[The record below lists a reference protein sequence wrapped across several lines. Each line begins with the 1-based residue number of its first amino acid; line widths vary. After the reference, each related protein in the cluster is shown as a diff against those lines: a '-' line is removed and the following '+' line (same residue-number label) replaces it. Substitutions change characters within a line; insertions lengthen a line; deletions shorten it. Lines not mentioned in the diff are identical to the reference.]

1 MYLDM
6 RARPVLV
13 QRELANYVSP
23 RALAP
28 DLRAALRGLGY
39 ALIPAVSMGRFDDTS
54 WKPALRIVD
63 ERHYD
68 RIPDLASDPNTPI
81 VLVTGSRALSI
92 EDERI
97 AGRIGR
103 PVQLDSL
110 YPILQRTLE
119 RTPRA
124 APRVPT
130 RLSARGLRED
140 HRWVGSV
147 TSLSTQGCYFE
158 SAERPPVGSRMNIEF
173 ALPRNGIVAARAI
186 CVRVHADGTGLAFT
200 DASPDA
206 RREIGS
212 FVSQRLAT
220 L

>member
-1 MYLDM
+1 MYGDM
-6 RARPVLV
+6 HERPVLV
-13 QRELANYVSP
+13 QREIANYVSP
-23 RALAP
+23 RVLAP
-28 DLRAALRGLGY
+28 ELRAALRGLGY
-39 ALIPAVSMGRFDDTS
+39 ALVPACSMGRFDDTH
-54 WKPALRIVD
+54 WRPALRIVD
-63 ERHYD
+63 ERQYEK
-68 RIPDLASDPNTPI
+68 IPDLASDPNTPI

-103 PVQLDSL
+103 PVELESL

-119 RTPRA
+119 RTPRS

-147 TSLSTQGCYFE
+147 TSLSINGCYFE
-158 SAERPPVGSRMNIEF
+158 SREKPPVGSGMNIEF
-173 ALPRNGIVAARAI
+173 GLPRNGMVTARAV
-186 CVRVHADGTGLAFT
+186 CVRVHSDGLGLAFT
-200 DASPDA
+200 DASEEA